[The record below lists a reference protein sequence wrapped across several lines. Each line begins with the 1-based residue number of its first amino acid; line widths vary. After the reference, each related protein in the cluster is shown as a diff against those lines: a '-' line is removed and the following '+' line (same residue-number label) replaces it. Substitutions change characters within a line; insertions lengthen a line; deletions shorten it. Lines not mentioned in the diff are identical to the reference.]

1 MDYDKLAKQ
10 FGGTVSQ
17 TSDLDSLAKEFGGSV
32 VQEEIR
38 DNTEPVS
45 GFQSFIRDIAEPALK
60 LTASVSDL
68 GAQIVGAGASALGR
82 EDIAKKIDVARAQ
95 GQDYGYF
102 GKVKPLGMTG
112 SALGDIKEAIGFG
125 AELGSYAV
133 GGGGGS
139 AVFNTAKQGF
149 KTLLSQGIKNVATK
163 EGKQIVRTLFK
174 EGAKE
179 GFATGAGGLGL
190 MSFGDSMQKAENSAS
205 DVAYDTL
212 FGTVTGGI
220 MGTGLGVATPFATGL
235 LGKAKEFLNVPSLET
250 KLAEGFKKILN
261 PNAKQIKVDTR
272 FGGDSMK
279 FLAQE
284 MPDLP
289 IQVDANGRIV
299 ADDALEMAKM
309 KYQAEATAYKP
320 IIRNSG
326 RYVNIDQAVS
336 KAKAQARKEFDGS
349 DLIKA
354 EQQIDDEINA
364 YLAKNPQ
371 DINVTPSGNRFMT
384 LARAD
389 DIKSYSWSRGK
400 GWGTPEAEV
409 WNDTNNIIG
418 HTLKDAIEKQ
428 LPDVR
433 VKEMNR
439 RLGQWKNAI
448 DLLEKRQGQVSGTG
462 GKLSKLLS
470 SKTGTIVGSIIGAG
484 SDDNYI
490 MGGLGGAGVGFMTA
504 TNLAKMMANPKV
516 RLWAVRQLLQRLQK
530 AGRGDM
536 IQEAEQI
543 LKQQSAKYLLPA
555 KGGFSYVEKPILVAQ
570 PGQKIESVGTQ
581 PIAQSK
587 TLSSVEPSAAPTIQD
602 TINTNITNSVNQS
615 VKNANLKNTQGGFI
629 KGLDGGPVKK
639 IHVDDKR
646 VMKDFTDYVGGGMGK
661 MTEKEI
667 FELELAA
674 SRIAEKYNIK
684 NFKSLKGLANEFG
697 RILDDQGLDF
707 GKVATNP
714 LIIGAG
720 ASAAAV
726 ALQTLLKK
734 YKNK

>member
-10 FGGTVSQ
+10 FGGTIQQ
-17 TSDLDSLAKEFGGSV
+17 TSNLDDLAKQFGGSV
-32 VQEEIR
+32 QSMQPEK
-38 DNTEPVS
+38 PKVS
-45 GFQSFIRDIAEPALK
+45 GLQSFIQDIASDFLK
-60 LTASVSDL
+60 LPTTVAAL
-68 GAQIVGAGASALGR
+68 GAKTIALGAEAFGR
-82 EDIAKKIDVARAQ
+82 PDIAQRLDKTVDEGI
-95 GQDYGYF
+95 DYGYF
-102 GKVKPLGMTG
+102 GNVKPMG
-112 SALGDIKEAIGFG
+112 SLKEAFGTG
-125 AELGSYAV
+125 AEIGSYAI
-133 GGGGGS
+133 GGGGAG
-139 AVFNTAKQGF
+139 TAL
-149 KTLLSQGIKNVATK
+149 KTGLKGLIGRGVK
-163 EGKQIVRTLFK
+163 EGI
-174 EGAKE
+174 
-179 GFATGAGGLGL
+179 ATGVSSGAL
-190 MSFGDSMQKAENSAS
+190 MGFGDSMQQAESKPM
-205 DVAYDTL
+205 DVAYNTL
-212 FGTVTGGI
+212 FGAGVGGLAGGVLGGVTP
-220 MGTGLGVATPFATGL
+220 LVSKGV
-235 LGKAKEFLNVPSLET
+235 KEVAKFTKVPELQT
-250 KLAEGFKKILN
+250 KLSEGYQKIFN
-261 PNAKQIKVDTR
+261 PTARQIKADTR
-272 FGGDSMK
+272 FGNNSFD

-284 MPDLP
+284 MPDTPLK
-289 IQVDANGRIV
+289 VNSAGRV
-299 ADDALEMAKM
+299 EADEAIEMAKM
-309 KYQAEATAYKP
+309 KYSAEAAAYKP

-448 DLLEKRQGQVSGTG
+448 DMLERRNGQVSGSG
-462 GKLSKLLS
+462 GKLSKLFKTQTGSIVGGLIG
-470 SKTGTIVGSIIGAG
+470 TGTG
-484 SDDNYI
+484 DDNRLI
-490 MGGLGGAGVGFMTA
+490 GGAAGASAGFITA
-504 TNLAKMMANPKV
+504 SALAAMMSNPNV
-516 RLWAVRQLLQRLQK
+516 RLFAVRQLLQRLNK
-530 AGRGDM
+530 AGRKDM
-536 IQEAEQI
+536 IKEAEQI

>member
-1 MDYDKLAKQ
+1 MDKQ
-10 FGGTVSQ
+10 SFKVGQAPWEVGNAQSFKVGEAPWETAEQ
-17 TSDLDSLAKEFGGSV
+17 
-32 VQEEIR
+32 IR

-112 SALGDIKEAIGFG
+112 SALGDIKEAIGTG
-125 AELGSYAV
+125 AELGSYLV
-133 GGGGGS
+133 GGGGAKT
-139 AVFNTAKQGF
+139 AVTAGLKG
-149 KTLLSQGIKNVATK
+149 KIGKGLL
-163 EGKQIVRTLFK
+163 EGLV
-174 EGAKE
+174 
-179 GFATGAGGLGL
+179 TGAGGGGL
-190 MSFGDSMQKAENSAS
+190 LSFGDSMQKAENSAS
-205 DVAYDTL
+205 DIAYDTL
-212 FGTVTGGI
+212 FGTAIGGAI
-220 MGTGLGVATPFATGL
+220 GAPLGGATPVVS
-235 LGKAKEFLNVPSLET
+235 KVVSKVKEFLNVPSLET

-261 PNAKQIKVDTR
+261 PNARQIKVDTR

-326 RYVNIDQAVS
+326 KYVNIDDVVS
-336 KAKAQARKEFDGS
+336 QAKAQARKEFDGS

-364 YLAKNPQ
+364 YLSKNPQ
-371 DINVTPSGNRFMT
+371 DINVTASGNRFMT

-418 HTLKDAIEKQ
+418 HTIKDAIERQ
-428 LPDVR
+428 LPEAPI
-433 VKEMNR
+433 KAMNR

-462 GKLSKLLS
+462 GKIAKYLIKSV
-470 SKTGTIVGSIIGAG
+470 GTSVGSGIGLTG
-484 SDDNYI
+484 DSDVL
-490 MGGLGGAGVGFMTA
+490 GGLGGATAGFLTA
-504 TNLAKMMANPKV
+504 GKIAQIMADPKV
-516 RLWAVRQLLQRLQK
+516 RLFAVRQLLQRLQK

-543 LKQQSAKYLLPA
+543 LQQQSAKYLLPA
-555 KGGFSYVEKPILVAQ
+555 KGGFSYVEKPILVAK
-570 PGQKIESVGTQ
+570 PGQRIESTGTQ

-587 TLSSVEPSAAPTIQD
+587 ALSSAEPSAAPKIQD
-602 TINTNITNSVNQS
+602 TINTNIPNTVNQTVNKAS
-615 VKNANLKNTQGGFI
+615 QKGTQQAFGGVAGIEIKKDENGKLDVTFDPEKAAIGVAGMTAAVNVRGKIFKAIDKATKQEMVEVINYLNLKEEFNQKIENNII
-629 KGLDGGPVKK
+629 KLVEKFNLDQ
-639 IHVDDKR
+639 DW
-646 VMKDFTDYVGGGMGK
+646 T
-661 MTEKEI
+661 
-667 FELELAA
+667 
-674 SRIAEKYNIK
+674 
-684 NFKSLKGLANEFG
+684 
-697 RILDDQGLDF
+697 
-707 GKVATNP
+707 
-714 LIIGAG
+714 
-720 ASAAAV
+720 
-726 ALQTLLKK
+726 
-734 YKNK
+734 KNKLADTFVKLIEGTKTINFNKK